1 MAGFIEDDTR
11 AFDQHRRFVRDSR
24 IEFNTAISSSMR
36 RTMAPANTPW
46 SRRMHDSLS
55 LGQTL
60 SIRRGH
66 AIRRDRHS
74 EYLLSQGQTLWISL
88 GQALSFATICGAD
101 ASLLPDFAAV

>member
-36 RTMAPANTPW
+36 RTMAPADTPW
-46 SRRMHDSLS
+46 SRRMHDFLS

-60 SIRRGH
+60 S
-66 AIRRDRHS
+66 IRRDRHS

-101 ASLLPDFAAV
+101 ASLLPDFSAV